1 MQLQKEVESESIREA
16 IDDVAEREVEA
27 EENYSYQ
34 GNTDDEIKEKMKK
47 LRKQYR
53 DFRISM

>member
-16 IDDVAEREVEA
+16 IDDVAEKEVKA

-34 GNTDDEIKEKMKK
+34 GSTDDETREKMKK
-47 LRKQYR
+47 LRKQYKG
-53 DFRISM
+53 F